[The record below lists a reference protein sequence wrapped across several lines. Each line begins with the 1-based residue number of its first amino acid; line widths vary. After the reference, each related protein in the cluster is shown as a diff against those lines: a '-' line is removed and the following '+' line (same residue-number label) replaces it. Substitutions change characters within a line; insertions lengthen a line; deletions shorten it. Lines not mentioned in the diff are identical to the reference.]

1 MHAFLSFLAV
11 AAVAL
16 VVPGPDT
23 FVVLRTSLAD
33 GPRAGTWAAA
43 GSATGNLVW
52 GTTSVLGVAA
62 LLAASAAAFSTL
74 KLAGA
79 AYLAVLGVQA
89 LRAARRGDPLAG
101 TRRRRP
107 RPLPRR
113 RLPPRPRQRPP
124 QRQGRPVL
132 DRARPPVPHHRSG
145 ALLPV
150 AMVTAMVALVFAW
163 LTGYAH
169 LAARLIGR
177 RCKSRRARPRRQRH
191 RRHRAARPRGHAR
204 ARPALIASAGRQVCP
219 RGEEE
224 AACPSPPSSS
234 DRCRGP

>member
-11 AAVAL
+11 AAVAM

-43 GSATGNLVW
+43 GSAAGNLVW
-52 GTTSVLGVAA
+52 GATSVLGVAA

-89 LRAARRGDPLAG
+89 LRAAYARRSARGQRA
-101 TRRRRP
+101 
-107 RPLPRR
+107 
-113 RLPPRPRQRPP
+113 PRPRRSPPPSPSAAAWPATCSTSRPACSGP
-124 QRQGRPVL
+124 
-132 DRARPPVPHHRSG
+132 RSCRSSSPTGG

-150 AMVTAMVALVFAW
+150 GDGAPRW
-163 LTGYAH
+163 
-169 LAARLIGR
+169 
-177 RCKSRRARPRRQRH
+177 SR
-191 RRHRAARPRGHAR
+191 
-204 ARPALIASAGRQVCP
+204 SC
-219 RGEEE
+219 
-224 AACPSPPSSS
+224 SP
-234 DRCRGP
+234 G